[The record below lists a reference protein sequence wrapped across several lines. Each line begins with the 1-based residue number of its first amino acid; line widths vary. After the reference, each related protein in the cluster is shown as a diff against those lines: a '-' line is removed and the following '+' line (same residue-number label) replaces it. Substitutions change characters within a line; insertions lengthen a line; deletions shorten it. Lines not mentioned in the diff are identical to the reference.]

1 MLSVSLHCGVE
12 ANSWKALPDVPAEKV
27 PAYLSPF
34 HKVIQI
40 LQLCVHNYR
49 QHRARLALACLFS
62 YCHQIPSNKYSNI
75 FIKKKGNST
84 KQLGTVIFNKCNSNR
99 SKQSICL
106 GLFSAADLHA
116 FGVCK
121 GKYIT
126 SQFYRTSF
134 SLIKILLFCVMFH
147 FTETSYLTLMN
158 RSLCVILQLLVQE
171 DSLRGVEGIWAD

>member
-75 FIKKKGNST
+75 FIKKKVIPQNSWALSFLT
-84 KQLGTVIFNKCNSNR
+84 NVTQTGVNSPFVWDYFQLRIYMHLVFVKENI
-99 SKQSICL
+99 L
-106 GLFSAADLHA
+106 PH
-116 FGVCK
+116 
-121 GKYIT
+121 
-126 SQFYRTSF
+126 SF
-134 SLIKILLFCVMFH
+134 IVLPSH
-147 FTETSYLTLMN
+147 
-158 RSLCVILQLLVQE
+158 
-171 DSLRGVEGIWAD
+171 